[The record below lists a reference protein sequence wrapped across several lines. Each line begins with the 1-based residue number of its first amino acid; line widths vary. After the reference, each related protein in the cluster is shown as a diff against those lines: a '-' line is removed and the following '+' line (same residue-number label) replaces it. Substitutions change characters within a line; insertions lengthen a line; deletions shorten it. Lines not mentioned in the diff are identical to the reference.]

1 MGVQA
6 QKMETQRA
14 PKTDLSKQPE
24 TSYRHIWALSWPV
37 MLSTMSLPLVGAVD
51 VAMMGH
57 LPDPAY
63 VGGVAL
69 GGLVFGAIVLAFSFL
84 RMGTTGLTSRALGA
98 GQKQE
103 ISRIFMRSQ
112 LIALIGSLLLII
124 LHPLILTLALRFIDS
139 SQAAA
144 GHMDSYFSIRIW
156 GLPATLGNAVM
167 IGWLFGQQAM
177 RLCMTQL
184 IFINSLNI
192 MLNFFFV
199 LGLGMDVEGVAAA
212 SLCSEWAGFI
222 LMLVIVRAQPKRFPL
237 RLNSM
242 DYKSLF
248 ARKNWIAML
257 KIARDL
263 GARTLLLWAVE
274 ALLLSQ
280 AASNGDTALA
290 AIQIVLVIFG
300 FIAFG
305 LDGFAHATE
314 ALAGAAIGSGS
325 RTKLQ
330 MIIKR
335 TTLLAALAAGI
346 MSAGL
351 ALLQGVI
358 IPVMTSQPPLQAAV
372 ADLWLWCVVI
382 PPVSFLAFQM
392 DGVYV
397 GAAASHYMRN
407 GMVVSFA
414 LFAGLIFTFAS
425 AGLDGLMFAFIV
437 YLLAR
442 GIYLALCLRHM
453 FAKYVGARYD
463 ENSDSARTP

>member
-1 MGVQA
+1 M
-6 QKMETQRA
+6 TLSR
-14 PKTDLSKQPE
+14 PTDKNIPALPD
-24 TSYRHIWALSWPV
+24 TSYLHIWALSWPV
-37 MLSTMSLPLVGAVD
+37 MVSTMTVPLVGAVD

-69 GGLVFGAIVLAFSFL
+69 GGLIFGAIVLAFSFL

-98 GQKQE
+98 GQKDE

-112 LIALIGSLLLII
+112 LVALLGSLFFILIHPFILL
-124 LHPLILTLALRFIDS
+124 LAMHWIDTS
-139 SQAAA
+139 PAASA
-144 GHMDSYFSIRIW
+144 HMDSYFSIRIW

-184 IFINSLNI
+184 VFINIVNI
-192 MLNFFFV
+192 ALNFIFV
-199 LGLGMDVEGVAAA
+199 LGLGMDIDGVATA
-212 SLCSEWAGFI
+212 SLVAEWAGFI
-222 LMLVIVRAQPKRFPL
+222 LMFFIVRAQPGRFPL
-237 RLNSM
+237 HLNRLE
-242 DYKSLF
+242 KTIFF
-248 ARKNWIAML
+248 ARDKWLAMF

-263 GARTLLLWAVE
+263 SARTLLLWAVE

-280 AASNGDTALA
+280 AAGSGDISLA
-290 AIQIVLVIFG
+290 AIQMMLVIFG

-314 ALAGAAIGSGS
+314 ALVGAAIGAKS
-325 RTKLQ
+325 RARLRLILQ
-330 MIIKR
+330 R
-335 TTLLAALAAGI
+335 TTLLAAIAAFI
-346 MSAGL
+346 MAAILYVFEGL
-351 ALLQGVI
+351 IV
-358 IPVMTSQPPLQAAV
+358 PVLTGQAPLQAAIS
-372 ADLWLWCVVI
+372 DLWLWCVLI

-407 GMVVSFA
+407 GMLVSFI
-414 LFAGLIFTFAS
+414 LFAGLVYGFGR

-442 GIYLALCLRHM
+442 GIYLAVYLRHM
-453 FAKYVGARYD
+453 FARYIVEESPD
-463 ENSDSARTP
+463 RSR